1 MPLEG
6 RGEAVPAGGMAL
18 ADQDCHRRFQTAVCV
33 IQNLPK
39 TGCYK
44 PSYDVML
51 RLYGL
56 YKQATCGPCRLPRP
70 GFWDPVGRYK
80 WDSWKRLGNTSHS
93 AAMTA
98 YIDEIKRVA
107 QEVIDTMPVTEK
119 TAALFHYFEP
129 LYHVIP
135 DMPQLP
141 EALQSLRVGNMG
153 SSETQN
159 ISGGLERTDTDS
171 SASLELSQELQSL
184 GNGELPPARD
194 TVRTS
199 GRQGEVSGKRIAAGV
214 ALEGPR
220 VSSDSEGEVFC
231 DSLERLDHDK
241 VRGSKCD
248 QWLNG
253 LGSDHTTIAEAT
265 QMGLGQGGERGQR
278 MRRRGSPRTVREGRR
293 EETRSRDRG
302 DFRRAE
308 QALTGGAGAGGRD
321 GEERGPGVGQGAV
334 VQEQIALALRRLQED
349 MRHILER
356 LETLERLT
364 PAQERQPGWRPAA
377 RGATP
382 AEKGP
387 WYRAF
392 GVSGRTLLFL
402 LLWPFLAQ
410 GLASLLWH
418 GHRKVPK
425 AA

>member
-80 WDSWKRLGNTSHS
+80 WDSWKRLGNMSHS

-98 YIDEIKRVA
+98 YVDEIKRVA

-119 TAALFHYFEP
+119 TAALFHYFKP
-129 LYHVIP
+129 LYHVIH

-141 EALQSLRVGNMG
+141 EALQSLRTGNTG
-153 SSETQN
+153 SSETKN
-159 ISGGLERTDTDS
+159 ISDVTYISQLTSKKGDKRDS
-171 SASLELSQELQSL
+171 CLVYRSEEKKSNLLNYHLCL
-184 GNGELPPARD
+184 CVLIKDIR
-194 TVRTS
+194 V
-199 GRQGEVSGKRIAAGV
+199 V
-214 ALEGPR
+214 LEGPR

-241 VRGSKCD
+241 VQESKCD

-253 LGSDHTTIAEAT
+253 LGSDHTPVAEAT

-278 MRRRGSPRTVREGRR
+278 MRRRGSPRAVREGRR
-293 EETRSRDRG
+293 EETPAGSRDRG
-302 DFRRAE
+302 DVPRAGR
-308 QALTGGAGAGGRD
+308 ALAGGAGAGGRG
-321 GEERGPGVGQGAV
+321 GEEGGPGVGQGAA
-334 VQEQIALALRRLQED
+334 VQEHIALALRRLQED
-349 MRHILER
+349 MRHLLER

-364 PAQERQPGWRPAA
+364 PAQEREPGWRPAA
-377 RGATP
+377 RDVTP

-387 WYRAF
+387 WYGAF

-418 GHRKVPK
+418 RHRKVRK

>member
-80 WDSWKRLGNTSHS
+80 WDSWKRLGNMSHS

-98 YIDEIKRVA
+98 YVDEIKRVA

-119 TAALFHYFEP
+119 TAALFHYFKP
-129 LYHVIP
+129 LYHVIH

-141 EALQSLRVGNMG
+141 EALQSLRA
-153 SSETQN
+153 
-159 ISGGLERTDTDS
+159 GLERTDTDS
-171 SASLELSQELQSL
+171 GASLELSQELQSL
-184 GNGELPPARD
+184 GNGELRPAWD

-199 GRQGEVSGKRIAAGV
+199 GCQGEVSGKRITAGV
-214 ALEGPR
+214 VLEGPR

-241 VRGSKCD
+241 CD

-253 LGSDHTTIAEAT
+253 LGSDHTPVAEAT

-278 MRRRGSPRTVREGRR
+278 MRRRGSPRAVREGRR

-302 DFRRAE
+302 DVPRAGR
-308 QALTGGAGAGGRD
+308 ALAGGAGAGGRG
-321 GEERGPGVGQGAV
+321 GEEGGPGVGQGAA
-334 VQEQIALALRRLQED
+334 VQEQVALALRRLQED
-349 MRHILER
+349 MRHLLER

-364 PAQERQPGWRPAA
+364 PAQEREPGWRPAA
-377 RGATP
+377 RDVTP

-387 WYRAF
+387 WYGAF

-418 GHRKVPK
+418 RHRKVRK